1 MIGPVVLSPEDRSRF
16 CLADP
21 VFFERPELVAD
32 EADRFPVARLAP
44 PRGWRRAESGWFI
57 RLWPGSDAPPQ
68 TWLVHVAVRLAE
80 VGQAAEI
87 VWGYCVERGIPFR
100 FVRSATTAR
109 YLNGDEADRF
119 GGGKVITVYAADDE
133 VLTKVLIELA
143 VLVEGM
149 SGPRVLGA
157 LVHGT
162 GPLQVSHAAAGA
174 TEAVFR
180 VPDGVSLPPV
190 LVPRPDRA
198 AGAFPYRVLRALK
211 LGNRG
216 GTYLA
221 ETRNTGAKV
230 VLKEARP
237 YLGLDRLG
245 RDAVE
250 RQAAERRSLA
260 RVAGLA
266 CVPRERAHRVLS
278 GHHFLEQEYV
288 EGTSLFAFFLHGPL
302 SLPEHS
308 ARETGRHT
316 SWALA
321 RLAEIERALREIRS
335 RGLRLGELNP
345 KNIIVRPEGGI
356 VIVDLESAT
365 ELDDDHAPSHGD
377 PGFAVPPGL
386 TAEEAHRYLVS
397 RLCLALFMPFWHV
410 DPVKVPILAAA
421 VRRHFPLPHGVHD
434 KIVSGLL
441 PSGRSGDDDAGAL
454 FAAETPSWVP
464 IRDALIR
471 GIHLT
476 ASLDR
481 TDRLFPATPS
491 GPRTLGGY
499 SLDHGAAG
507 VLYAL
512 HQAGAEVPGSYVRWL
527 IEAVWRD
534 DDPPPGLY
542 DGLHGVAYTLDLLG
556 YREEALAIVDR
567 CRPHEQTTA
576 ANLAGGRAGIAF
588 NLLYFAAVTGDHR
601 FEDRALHLADRLDPV
616 SAGPGA
622 IGLLRGPA
630 GIAAL
635 FCRLHQLTGDAGYL
649 QRAER
654 ALSLDLARCTTT
666 DGSVL
671 LEHPTTKLPYLDGGS
686 WGLAFVLPHLL
697 AHRPDETL
705 SALLTGI
712 RRTCELI
719 YVHHSGLLR
728 GRAGG
733 IATLAGFADPADSPA
748 LLTQIRRLAWHA
760 RSYRGALAFHGPRMP
775 RLSMDLATGSAGV
788 LLALAAVFEGA
799 AVLPHIGPRPEVVDR
814 DGKGGEHHDRDSR
827 TAGAGGGHAGAVAL

>member
-1 MIGPVVLSPEDRSRF
+1 MITPEDRARF

-44 PRGWRRAESGWFI
+44 PRGWQRTESGWFI
-57 RLWPGSDAPPQ
+57 RLWPGSAAPPPG

-80 VGQAAEI
+80 LGQAAEI

-100 FVRSATTAR
+100 FVRSATVAR

-119 GGGKVITVYAADDE
+119 GGGKVITVYAAGDE
-133 VLTKVLIELA
+133 VLTSVLTELP
-143 VLVEGM
+143 VLLEGM
-149 SGPRVLGA
+149 TGPRVLGA
-157 LVHGT
+157 LVHGE
-162 GPLQVSHAAAGA
+162 GPLQVSHAAAGVR
-174 TEAVFR
+174 EAVFR

-190 LVPRPDRA
+190 LVPPRGGEP
-198 AGAFPYRVLRALK
+198 GAFPYRILRAFK

-221 ETRNTGAKV
+221 ETRDTGTKV

-237 YLGLDRLG
+237 HLGLDRHG

-250 RQAAERRSLA
+250 RLAAERRSLA
-260 RVAGLA
+260 GLAGLA
-266 CVPRERAHRVLS
+266 CVPRERAYRVVS

-288 EGTSLFAFFLHGPL
+288 EGTSLFAFLLHGPL

-316 SWALA
+316 SWTLA
-321 RLAEIERALREIRS
+321 RLAEIDRALGDIRS

-365 ELDDDHAPSHGD
+365 ELDDDRAAAHGD
-377 PGFAVPPGL
+377 PGFTVPPGL
-386 TAEEAHRYLVS
+386 TAEQAHRYLVS

-410 DPVKVPILAAA
+410 DPVKVPMLAAA
-421 VRRHFPLPHGVHD
+421 VHRHFPIPLGLHD

-441 PSGRSGDDDAGAL
+441 PRGRSGDDDAGAL
-454 FAAETPSWVP
+454 FAAEPPRWAP
-464 IRDALIR
+464 IRDALVR
-471 GIHLT
+471 GIHL
-476 ASLDR
+476 ASTPDR
-481 TDRLFPATPS
+481 PDRLFAATPS
-491 GPRTLGGY
+491 GPDTLGGY

-512 HQAGAEVPGSYVRWL
+512 HQAGVEVPVCYVRWL
-527 IEAVWRD
+527 INAVRRD
-534 DDPPPGLY
+534 DDPLPGLY

-556 YREEALAIVDR
+556 HREEALAIVDR
-567 CRPHEQTTA
+567 CESLEWTTA
-576 ANLAGGRAGIAF
+576 ANLASGRAGIAL
-588 NLLYFAAVTGDHR
+588 NLLYFAAVTGDR
-601 FEDRALHLADRLDPV
+601 CLEDRAVKLADSIAPV
-616 SAGPGA
+616 AGNHDA
-622 IGLLRGPA
+622 IGLLHGPT

-649 QRAER
+649 DRAER
-654 ALSLDLARCTTT
+654 ALSPDLARCTTT

-671 LEHPTTKLPYLDGGS
+671 LEHPTTKLPYLDGGT
-686 WGLAFVLPHLL
+686 WGLAVVLRYLL

-719 YVHHSGLLR
+719 YVHHPGLLR

-733 IATLAGFADPADSPA
+733 IATLAGFADPADTPA

-760 RSYRGALAFHGPRMP
+760 RSYDGAIAFDGPRAP
-775 RLSMDLATGSAGV
+775 RLSTDLATGSAGV

-799 AVLPHIGPRPEVVDR
+799 AVLPHLGPRPEAVGR
-814 DGKGGEHHDRDSR
+814 DWEGGEHHDRDSR
-827 TAGAGGGHAGAVAL
+827 TARAGGGHAGAVAL

>member
-1 MIGPVVLSPEDRSRF
+1 MITPADRSRF

-44 PRGWRRAESGWFI
+44 PRGWQRTESGWFI
-57 RLWPGSDAPPQ
+57 RLWPGPAELPPQ

-80 VGQAAEI
+80 IGQGAEI
-87 VWGYCVERGIPFR
+87 VWGYCAERGIPFR

-119 GGGKVITVYAADDE
+119 GGGKVITIYAADDE
-133 VLTKVLIELA
+133 VLTTVLTELPE
-143 VLVEGM
+143 LLEGM
-149 SGPRVLGA
+149 TGPRVLGT
-157 LVHGT
+157 LVHGD
-162 GPLQVSHAAAGA
+162 GPLQVSHAAVGA

-190 LVPRPDRA
+190 LAPRRGREP
-198 AGAFPYRVLRALK
+198 GAFPYRVLRALK

-221 ETRNTGAKV
+221 ETRGTGTKV

-237 YLGLDRLG
+237 HLGLDRRG
-245 RDAVE
+245 RDAVA
-250 RQAAERRSLA
+250 RLAAERRSLA
-260 RVAGLA
+260 RLAGLA
-266 CVPRERAHRVLS
+266 CVARERAHRVVS
-278 GHHFLEQEYV
+278 GHHFVEQEYV

-316 SWALA
+316 AWALA
-321 RLAEIERALREIRS
+321 RLAEIERALSDIRS
-335 RGLRLGELNP
+335 HGLRLGELNP
-345 KNIIVRPEGGI
+345 KNIIVRPEGRI

-365 ELDDDHAPSHGD
+365 ELGDDRAPAHGD
-377 PGFAVPPGL
+377 PGFTVPPGL
-386 TAEEAHRYLVS
+386 TAEQAHRYLVS

-410 DPVKVPILAAA
+410 DPVKVPTLAAA
-421 VRRHFPLPHGVHD
+421 VQRHFPIPRALHD
-434 KIVSGLL
+434 EIVSGLI
-441 PSGRSGDDDAGAL
+441 PGGRSGDDDAGAL
-454 FAAETPSWVP
+454 FAAEPPRWSP
-464 IRDALIR
+464 IRDALVH

-476 ASLDR
+476 ATPDR

-512 HQAGAEVPGSYVRWL
+512 HQAGAEIPDGYVRWL
-527 IEAVWRD
+527 IDAVRRD
-534 DDPPPGLY
+534 DDPLPGLY

-556 YREEALAIVDR
+556 HREEALAIVDR
-567 CRPHEQTTA
+567 CEQHERTTA
-576 ANLAGGRAGIAF
+576 ANLAGGRAGIAL
-588 NLLYFAAVTGDHR
+588 NLLYFAAVTGDRR
-601 FEDRALHLADRLDPV
+601 FEDRAVQLANSLDPV
-616 SAGPGA
+616 PGGHEG
-622 IGLLRGPA
+622 IGLLHGPA

-635 FCRLHQLTGDAGYL
+635 LCRLHELTGDTRYL
-649 QRAER
+649 DRAER
-654 ALSLDLARCTTT
+654 ALLPDLARCTTT

-671 LEHPTTKLPYLDGGS
+671 LEHPTTKLPYLHGGS

-697 AHRPDETL
+697 AYRPDEAL

-719 YVHHSGLLR
+719 YVHHPGLLR

-748 LLTQIRRLAWHA
+748 LFTQIRRLAWHA
-760 RSYRGALAFHGPRMP
+760 RSHRGALAFDGPWMP

-799 AVLPHIGPRPEVVDR
+799 SVLPHLIPRPEVVDR

-827 TAGAGGGHAGAVAL
+827 TARAGGGHAGAVAL